1 MMQERNNMITL
12 TDKAAQM
19 IQDVIDAQELKNAYL
34 EFRITGGGCS
44 GLQYGLG
51 LTEIDDLAIDEV
63 VFESNGVNIV
73 TTLKESKYV
82 EGCVIDYIDLPMGAG
97 FKVTNPNATKTCGCG
112 SSFSTG
118 DDDISDLNEGKGCGS
133 CRG

>member
-1 MMQERNNMITL
+1 MQEKYNMITL

-19 IQDVIDAQELKNAYL
+19 VQDVIEAQELQNPYL
-34 EFRITGGGCS
+34 ELRIAGGGCS
-44 GLQYGLG
+44 GLQYALG
-51 LTEIDDLAIDEV
+51 LTEIDDLGIDEV
-63 VFESNGVNIV
+63 VYESNGIKIL

-82 EGCVIDYIDLPMGAG
+82 DGSVIDYIDLPLGQG
-97 FKVTNPNATKTCGCG
+97 FKVNNPNATKSCGCG

-118 DDDISDLNEGKGCGS
+118 DDDISELNEGKGCGS

>member
-1 MMQERNNMITL
+1 MKNSITL

-19 IQDVIDAQELKNAYL
+19 ILDVIDAQELKNPYL
-34 EFRITGGGCS
+34 ELRVTGGGCS

-73 TTLKESKYV
+73 TSLKESKYV
-82 EGCVIDYIDLPMGAG
+82 EGCTIDYIDMPMGAG
-97 FKVTNPNATKTCGCG
+97 FKVNNPNATKSCGCG

-118 DDDISDLNEGKGCGS
+118 DDDISELNEGKGCGS